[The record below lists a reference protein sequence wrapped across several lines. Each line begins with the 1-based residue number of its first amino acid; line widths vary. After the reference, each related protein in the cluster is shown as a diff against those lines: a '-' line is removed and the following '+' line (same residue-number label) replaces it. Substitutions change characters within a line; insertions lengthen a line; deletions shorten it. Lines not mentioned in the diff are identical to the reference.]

1 MLPLIYPLIRDG
13 QFKSAFLQKR
23 MAKRQADSYVTA
35 FLEMLGDPRPYVT
48 LGSCKNQF
56 YSDLI
61 PAMYRLDYTKAGGVT
76 DFVRQY
82 TLTGGGPYCD
92 CGYHKKRT

>member
-1 MLPLIYPLIRDG
+1 
-13 QFKSAFLQKR
+13 

-61 PAMYRLDYTKAGGVT
+61 PAMCRLDYTKA
-76 DFVRQY
+76 
-82 TLTGGGPYCD
+82 GGGPYCD
-92 CGYHKKRT
+92 CGYHKKGFENPGDCHTGARTGWQ

>member
-1 MLPLIYPLIRDG
+1 
-13 QFKSAFLQKR
+13 

-61 PAMYRLDYTKAGGVT
+61 PAMCRLDYTKAGGVT

-82 TLTGGGPYCD
+82 TLAGGGPYCD
-92 CGYHKKRT
+92 CGYHKKGFENPGDCHTGARTGSQ